1 MKQAA
6 AKLLCM
12 MIMVLIASC
21 TTNTY
26 YNEDA
31 DLLIV
36 QRQLLFPFNDNYN
49 SRFMLPLYRGLRG
62 LT

>member
-31 DLLIV
+31 DLLIE
-36 QRQLLFPFNDNYN
+36 
-49 SRFMLPLYRGLRG
+49 
-62 LT
+62 LTNEIPSLS